1 MAEEVT
7 ARRHEEAGR
16 ESGDQRR
23 IFGVDVFPER
33 RMPPTAAIDY
43 VREENADVVE
53 AGRIKHAGDEAKR
66 RDVRGK
72 LRHAGGT
79 RHGGVFAH
87 CREIHAEIRARAVA
101 AEEELG
107 SVPAKVRGERG
118 GTLNARSQ
126 SAEHREDIHIRHER
140 VFKTEYDKSA
150 AAHVRTEETVCLL
163 LPEQEPAAV
172 DVHEHRQGFLCLA
185 RAEYVHPVTGPAI
198 AHVVRVRREEHVLR
212 ERICGVVPREKALEL
227 LLLLR
232 RLGADHF
239 FQHICRRLSWDFP

>member
-1 MAEEVT
+1 MS
-7 ARRHEEAGR
+7 G
-16 ESGDQRR
+16 ESC
-23 IFGVDVFPER
+23 
-33 RMPPTAAIDY
+33 
-43 VREENADVVE
+43 
-53 AGRIKHAGDEAKR
+53 
-66 RDVRGK
+66 
-72 LRHAGGT
+72 GT
-79 RHGGVFAH
+79 PA
-87 CREIHAEIRARAVA
+87 ARAMA
-101 AEEELG
+101 AFLRIAARYTQRYAPALSEEPG

-118 GTLNARSQ
+118 GALNARSQ

-212 ERICGVVPREKALEL
+212 ERICRVVPREKALEL

-239 FQHICRRLSWDFP
+239 FQHICRCLSWDFP